1 MGDTI
6 MGDSNVGKRLQNL
19 KKTEGLSLSYRG
31 QAVPIVS
38 QITIGR
44 DRKCNITID
53 DRLASRN
60 HAIVQKIKQAY
71 FIKDLDSTN
80 GTYVNESPVPKGKF
94 IKLKRGDVVRI
105 GRTELIINLA
115 SA

>member
-6 MGDSNVGKRLQNL
+6 MGDSNVGKRLKSL
-19 KKTEGLSLSYRG
+19 KKTEGFTLAYQG

-38 QITIGR
+38 QISIGR
-44 DRKCNITID
+44 DRKSNIRID
-53 DRLASRN
+53 DNLASRN

-80 GTYVNESPVPKGKF
+80 GTYVNERSVPKNKF
-94 IKLKRGDVVRI
+94 VKLKRGDVVRI
-105 GRTELIINLA
+105 GRTELVI
-115 SA
+115 S